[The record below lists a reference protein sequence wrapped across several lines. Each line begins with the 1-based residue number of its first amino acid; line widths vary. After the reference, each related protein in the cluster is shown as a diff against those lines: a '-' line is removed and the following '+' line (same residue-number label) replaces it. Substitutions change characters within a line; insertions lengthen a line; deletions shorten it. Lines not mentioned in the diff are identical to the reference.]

1 MPNISAEEIKSR
13 AVSLQKLLD
22 PCQLCPRL
30 CQAKRLHGATGFCQ
44 IGDSAVISSALAHFG
59 EEPPITGRGGSGTIF
74 LSSCN
79 AACIFCQNYQ
89 ISNERI
95 GQPVSPERLAQEFL
109 RLQAAGC
116 ENINWVT
123 PTPHLPFLVEALAL
137 AVENDLTLPVV
148 YNTNG
153 YDREEVLRLL
163 EGVVDIYLPDMKYG
177 EDVWAEE
184 FSGLRDYFLVNVAA
198 VREMHRQVGT
208 LIINENSVSVK
219 GLLVRHLV
227 LPDGRAGSARVF
239 RALAQIDPQIPVSL
253 MAQYHPCYQAIGHP
267 VLGRRITRN
276 EYLKALDD
284 FENAGLVNA
293 YTQDFPELEREDL
306 FFPDF
311 NDEQTN
317 IFNARDNRKK

>member
-13 AVSLQKLLD
+13 AVGLRKLLD

-30 CQAKRLHGATGFCQ
+30 CQTKRLHGRSGFCNVTDTA
-44 IGDSAVISSALAHFG
+44 ILSSALAHFG

-89 ISNERI
+89 ISHERI
-95 GQPVSPERLAQEFL
+95 GLPVSPERLAQEFL

-123 PTPHLPFLVEALAL
+123 PTPHLPFLIEALAM
-137 AVENDLTLPVV
+137 AVEVGLTLPIV

-153 YDREEVLRLL
+153 YDRVEVLRLL
-163 EGVVDIYLPDMKYG
+163 DGVVDIYLPDMKYS

-184 FSGLRDYFLVNVAA
+184 YSQLRDYFTVNVAA
-198 VREMHRQVGT
+198 VREMFRQVGP
-208 LIINENSVSVK
+208 LVINDNGVAIK

-239 RALAQIDPQIPVSL
+239 RAIAQIDPQISVSL
-253 MAQYHPCYQAIGHP
+253 MAQYHPCFQAVGHP

-276 EYLKALDD
+276 EYLKALDN

-311 NDEQTN
+311 DDEQTS
-317 IFNARDNRKK
+317 IFNTRDNRKR

>member
-1 MPNISAEEIKSR
+1 M
-13 AVSLQKLLD
+13 
-22 PCQLCPRL
+22 
-30 CQAKRLHGATGFCQ
+30 
-44 IGDSAVISSALAHFG
+44 SSALAHFG

-89 ISNERI
+89 ISHERT
-95 GQPVSPERLAQEFL
+95 GQPVSPDKLAQEFL
-109 RLQAAGC
+109 RLQNAGC

-137 AVENDLTLPVV
+137 AAAEGLTLPVV

-153 YDREEVLRLL
+153 YDRVEILRLL
-163 EGVVDIYLPDMKYG
+163 EGVVDIYLPDMKYS
-177 EDVWAEE
+177 EDIWAEE
-184 FSGLRDYFLVNVAA
+184 FSQLRDYFSINVAA
-198 VREMHRQVGT
+198 IREMHRQVGP
-208 LIINENSVSVK
+208 LIVNDDNVAVK

-253 MAQYHPCYQAIGHP
+253 MAQYHPCFQAVGHP
-267 VLGRRITRN
+267 VLGRRIARR

-284 FENAGLVNA
+284 FENAGLLNVF
-293 YTQDFPELEREDL
+293 TQDLSELEREDF

-317 IFNARDNRKK
+317 IFNARDNRKR

>member
-1 MPNISAEEIKSR
+1 MPILTSVELRER
-13 AVSLQKLLD
+13 ALELKNLLD

-30 CQAKRLHGATGFCQ
+30 CRAHRWHGTTGFCQ
-44 IGDSAVISSALAHFG
+44 VQDTALLSSALAHFG

-89 ISNERI
+89 ISHERH
-95 GQPVSPERLAQEFL
+95 GRPVSTLTLAHEFIH
-109 RLQAAGC
+109 LQTLGC

-137 AVENDLTLPVV
+137 AVDQELNLPVV

-153 YDREEVLRLL
+153 YDRLEVLRLL
-163 EGVVDIYLPDMKYG
+163 DGVVDIYLPDMKYG

-184 FSGLRDYFLVNVAA
+184 YSGLKDYFTINIMA
-198 VREMHRQVGT
+198 VREMYRQVGS
-208 LIINENSVSVK
+208 LIIDANGIAQK

-227 LPDGRAGSARVF
+227 LPEGRAGSARIF
-239 RALAQIDPQIPVSL
+239 RALAAIDPQIPVSL
-253 MAQYHPCYQAIGHP
+253 MAQYHPCYKAIGHP
-267 VLGRRITRN
+267 VLGRRVNRR

-284 FENAGLVNA
+284 FENAGMLKA
-293 YTQDFPELEREDL
+293 YTQDYRKLEHEDL

-311 NDEQTN
+311 NDDRV
-317 IFNARDNRKK
+317 FNHRKYRKK

>member
-1 MPNISAEEIKSR
+1 MPTLSANEIRNR
-13 AVSLQKLLD
+13 ANELYKALD

-30 CQAKRLHGATGFCQ
+30 CQAKRLHDATGFCQ
-44 IGDSAVISSALAHFG
+44 IGDSAIMSSALAHFG

-89 ISNERI
+89 ISHERT
-95 GQPVSPERLAQEFL
+95 GQPVSPDKLAQEFL
-109 RLQAAGC
+109 RLQNAGC

-137 AVENDLTLPVV
+137 AAAEGLTLPVV

-153 YDREEVLRLL
+153 YDRVEILRLL
-163 EGVVDIYLPDMKYG
+163 EGVVDIYLPDMKYS
-177 EDVWAEE
+177 EDIWAEE
-184 FSGLRDYFLVNVAA
+184 FSQLRDYFSINVAA
-198 VREMHRQVGT
+198 IREMHRQVGP
-208 LIINENSVSVK
+208 LIVNDDNVAVK

-253 MAQYHPCYQAIGHP
+253 MAQYHPCFQAVGHP
-267 VLGRRITRN
+267 VLGRRIARR

-284 FENAGLVNA
+284 FENAGLLNVF
-293 YTQDFPELEREDL
+293 TQDLSELEREDF

-317 IFNARDNRKK
+317 IFNARDNRKR

>member
-1 MPNISAEEIKSR
+1 MPTLSAEEIKLR
-13 AVSLQKLLD
+13 AANLYKLLD

-44 IGDSAVISSALAHFG
+44 IGDSAVMSSALAHFG

-89 ISNERI
+89 ISHERVGRPI
-95 GQPVSPERLAQEFL
+95 TPERLAQEFL

-137 AVENDLTLPVV
+137 AVENGLTLPVV

-153 YDREEVLRLL
+153 YDRVEVLRLL
-163 EGVVDIYLPDMKYG
+163 DGVVDMYLPDLKYG

-184 FSGLRDYFLVNVAA
+184 YSELQNYFAVNVAA
-198 VREMHRQVGT
+198 VREMYRQVGL
-208 LIINENSVSVK
+208 LIVNENGVAEK

-227 LPDGRAGSARVF
+227 LPGGRSCSARIF
-239 RALAQIDPQIPVSL
+239 RALAEIDPQIPVSL
-253 MAQYHPCYQAIGHP
+253 MAQYHPCYQAIDHP
-267 VLGRRITRN
+267 VLGRRIIRQ
-276 EYLKALDD
+276 EYAKTIDD
-284 FENAGLVNA
+284 FENAGLINA
-293 YTQDFPELEREDL
+293 YMQDFPKLEKEDL

-311 NDEQTN
+311 NDDCQI
-317 IFNARDNRKK
+317 IFDHKDNRIK